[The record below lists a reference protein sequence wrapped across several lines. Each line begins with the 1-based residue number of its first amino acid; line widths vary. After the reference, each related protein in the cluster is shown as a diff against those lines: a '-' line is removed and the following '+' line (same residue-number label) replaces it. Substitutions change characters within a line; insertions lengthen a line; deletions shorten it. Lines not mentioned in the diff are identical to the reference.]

1 MACLL
6 AFVNTNFKFIQ
17 EKLALR
23 TDIKLDL
30 REFRILCR
38 IWSKKYPIKITTNV
52 RKPCQETEDSS
63 NEIVPPKEANL
74 DPAEA
79 SQTCKEASDS
89 PSSGED
95 SMDTRSL
102 GHVDDEEEEM
112 HDAVGDGEEDDFE
125 ILPESKRS
133 FYLFTRTSREKEEWF
148 NRFMVGA
155 KFMQD
160 WNHQNPPKERTIR
173 PDPNYET
180 FKVKEQKFKM
190 FMENYFQVR
199 KLFL

>member
-1 MACLL
+1 MQLQKAIQIYLKWKKSHTTVAYDRYKVRL
-6 AFVNTNFKFIQ
+6 DDFYNFLKQFNKLQLSTLTGDDVVDFHEAMETAGYSRATIAYSARILRNFFWFWHGRGETNF
-17 EKLALR
+17 
-23 TDIKLDL
+23 
-30 REFRILCR
+30 
-38 IWSKKYPIKITTNV
+38 N
-52 RKPCQETEDSS
+52 
-63 NEIVPPKEANL
+63 PKEIIPIRFINA
-74 DPAEA
+74 D
-79 SQTCKEASDS
+79 KDII
-89 PSSGED
+89 D
-95 SMDTRSL
+95 
-102 GHVDDEEEEM
+102 
-112 HDAVGDGEEDDFE
+112 EDDFE

-199 KLFL
+199 KLGFFGFNEV